1 MSSSGPK
8 PIPCGCGNHN
18 LSPPPEQCSLC
29 KTWFRRA
36 CAKKVM
42 IYVKNDESK
51 FVPYACNVCVKK
63 YKEEKKEFPDLVPEE
78 KKEIPDLVTEDTITT
93 TINAL
98 YRIRSALRTL

>member
-1 MSSSGPK
+1 MSSRGPK

-36 CAKKVM
+36 CAEKVM

-63 YKEEKKEFPDLVPEE
+63 YKEEKKEFPDLV
-78 KKEIPDLVTEDTITT
+78 TEDTITT

-98 YRIRSALRTL
+98 YRIRSALRTLL